1 LILEARLARPQF
13 PLVLEQPPSWQR
25 FSWLQFSWLPLEQ
38 ALLLLDLETYPSTC
52 AQQVPQRLMMQN

>member
-1 LILEARLARPQF
+1 LILEAQQVRLRSL
-13 PLVLEQPPSWQR
+13 LVSEQPPSWQR

-52 AQQVPQRLMMQN
+52 AQQVPQQLMMQN